1 MPFLQ
6 DALQTLGDTISGSS
20 TVKSSTTSTQAPLIT
35 GSSKAPLIIGV
46 ASGIIALVVVIVA
59 IKSNKSS

>member
-1 MPFLQ
+1 MSLKS
-6 DALQTLGDTISGSS
+6 TLTDFGDIISGSQ
-20 TVKSSTTSTQAPLIT
+20 TVKSTTTQAPLIT